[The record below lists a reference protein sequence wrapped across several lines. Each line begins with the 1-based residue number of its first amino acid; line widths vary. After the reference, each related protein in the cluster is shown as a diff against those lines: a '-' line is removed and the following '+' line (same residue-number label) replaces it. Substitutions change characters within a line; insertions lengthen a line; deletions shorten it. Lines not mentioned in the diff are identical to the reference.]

1 MKTIVRFLF
10 SALVMIAFMG
20 TAAQAQT
27 ANKQKITREQLAEVQ
42 AKHIADT
49 MALEGTTRDKFIT
62 TYCQSQKEIW
72 ALGPRPGK
80 KANRSQSDQDAEQ
93 EVKERFA
100 HSQKILDI
108 REKYYAEYSKFLTPK
123 QIKKVYELE
132 RQMRNRLMMHKK
144 ARKINRKG

>member
-1 MKTIVRFLF
+1 MKTIIRFLF

-20 TAAQAQT
+20 TAAQAQNG
-27 ANKQKITREQLAEVQ
+27 NKQRLTREQLAEVQ

-62 TYCQSQKEIW
+62 TYCQSQKEVW
-72 ALGPRPGK
+72 ALGPRPSK
-80 KANRSQSDQDAEQ
+80 KANRTQSEQDAEQ